1 MVIQCDHPVPVLPAL
16 RIAAGS
22 LALLPEQIIVT
33 RAGDWTPFVAPT
45 SGSVR
50 RNLVERTDTARRQD
64 SRYVARKAARLA
76 GAGSRIGGGP

>member
-1 MVIQCDHPVPVLPAL
+1 MVIHRDHTVPVWPAL
-16 RIAAGS
+16 RIAGGS
-22 LALLPEQIIVT
+22 GALLPEQISVT

-45 SGSVR
+45 FGGVR

-64 SRYVARKAARLA
+64 SRYVARRAARLA